1 MNETENQFL
10 LILFGGI
17 FFSFLMTFFIVLMV
31 FLHRQRQAQNR
42 EKLGRMKSEFEKTLL
57 NLENEIQQET
67 LSFVGRELHDNIGQ
81 LLSLAK
87 LNFNSSNPEKIL
99 DGKQVLNQIIKEVR
113 GLSKSLNIDWVESI
127 ALKEFFEQELTK
139 IQISEY
145 CQTELEYEL
154 DQIDFSKNQKLIL
167 MRVTQECLNNVI
179 KHASAK
185 LIHLKAKQDKN
196 KVIITISDDGKGFD
210 PSQKSTGMGMIN
222 LKNRMEAIGGEFKIS
237 SILEKGTVI
246 KLILPIQ
253 IS

>member
-1 MNETENQFL
+1 
-10 LILFGGI
+10 
-17 FFSFLMTFFIVLMV
+17 
-31 FLHRQRQAQNR
+31 
-42 EKLGRMKSEFEKTLL
+42 MKSEFEKTLL

-154 DQIDFSKNQKLIL
+154 DQIDFSKNQKLVL

-196 KVIITISDDGKGFD
+196 KVIITINDDGKGFD

>member
-1 MNETENQFL
+1 
-10 LILFGGI
+10 
-17 FFSFLMTFFIVLMV
+17 
-31 FLHRQRQAQNR
+31 
-42 EKLGRMKSEFEKTLL
+42 MKSEFEKTLL